1 MVEQETAARNG
12 SSHEAT
18 QGGGVSAD
26 RPQLREDG
34 QRGAAALGNTT
45 KFTDE
50 FGTALLVKPQQNQQ
64 VREIFDP
71 ETGEISRF
79 VYSEKLQSWEKEWD
93 GDEALLER
101 WLLQR
106 HAQRILSRPEYWYER
121 EKVVGA
127 PYTDLKAK
135 VAYTDLQTRQVV
147 KVLATSIG
155 LPLVRNKL
163 HAIQGAEFS
172 DIQTREVSSTEA
184 VNVAPKFRVVSCY
197 RNKVP
202 GEKPELWKNRES
214 GSVAWHKVAVCGSVW
229 TCPLCSPKI
238 NRMRREEIS
247 DAYNAVSDVGGSSYM
262 LTFTVKHGIGDKL
275 DDLLTKF
282 KDAMQHLQKSQ
293 AFKEATRPTALKR
306 PRAESMPFLG
316 YIGRIANLEVT
327 HGNQNGWHP
336 HEHHLWF
343 FRRELTAREIN
354 LLRDRLFDAWAT
366 ACKAVGLPAPLKTVK
381 VGKTVKHLGLDI
393 RKALSAQE
401 YLTKFGQFTA
411 DGEKRE
417 RRWGPEKE
425 LAGAHVKAARAKGS
439 TPFQLL
445 HEASQGDVPARERFV
460 EFANAFLG
468 RHQLQFSRT
477 LKAFLAALPKAI
489 VVDDSEDGDREHASR
504 LDGDSEL
511 LGSLT
516 DHQFDKVVRNKA
528 HALVLLIARNQGL
541 PAAVNFIAGLPVGES
556 IRRPRR

>member
-1 MVEQETAARNG
+1 MVEQESAARNG
-12 SSHEAT
+12 SLIESI
-18 QGGGVSAD
+18 QGGHASAD

-34 QRGAAALGNTT
+34 RSGGADLGNTT

-50 FGTALLVKPQQNQQ
+50 FVPASRVKTLVEQR

-79 VYSEKLQSWEKEWD
+79 VYSEKGQSWEKEWD

-106 HAQRILSRPEYWYER
+106 HAQRFLSRPQFWQER
-121 EKVVGA
+121 EKVVA
-127 PYTDLKAK
+127 TPYTDLQAK
-135 VAYTDLQTRQVV
+135 VSYTDLETRQIV
-147 KVLATSIG
+147 KVLATDIG
-155 LPLVRNKL
+155 LPRVRNK
-163 HAIQGAEFS
+163 HHPIQGAEFS
-172 DIQTREVSSTEA
+172 DIVSREVRSTEA

-202 GEKPELWKNRES
+202 GQKPELWKNRES
-214 GSVAWHKVAVCGSVW
+214 GSVNWHKVAVCGSVW
-229 TCPLCSPKI
+229 TCPLCSAKI

-247 DAYNAVSDVGGSSYM
+247 NAYNAVSDVDGACYM
-262 LTFTVKHGIGDKL
+262 LTFTVKHGIGD
-275 DDLLTKF
+275 DLGELLSKF
-282 KDAMQHLQKSQ
+282 KEAQQHLQKSQ
-293 AFKEATRPTALKR
+293 AFKEATRQKALKR
-306 PRAESMPFLG
+306 PRAGSMPFLD

-327 HGNQNGWHP
+327 FGKVNGWHP

-343 FRRELTAREIN
+343 FRRDLTTKEIA
-354 LLRDRLFDAWAT
+354 LLRDRLFEAWAV

-381 VGKTVKHLGLDI
+381 VGGSVRYLGLDI
-393 RKALSAQE
+393 RKALSASE
-401 YLTKFGQFTA
+401 YLTKYGQFTA

-425 LAGAHVKAARAKGS
+425 LAGAHVKAARAKGA

-445 HEASQGDVPARERFV
+445 YEAAQGDKPAREKFI

-468 RHQLQFSRT
+468 RHQLQFSRS
-477 LKAFLAALPKAI
+477 LKAFLAELPSAI
-489 VVDDSEDGDREHASR
+489 VVDDTEDGDREHAAR
-504 LDGDSEL
+504 LEGDSEL
-511 LGSLT
+511 LYEMT

-528 HALVLLIARNQGL
+528 HALVMIICRNNGL
-541 PAAVNFIAGLPVGES
+541 QAAIDFIAGLPAGES
-556 IRRPRR
+556 ARRPRR

>member
-50 FGTALLVKPQQNQQ
+50 FVPAVLVKTQQNQQ
-64 VREIFDP
+64 VREILNP

-79 VYSEKLQSWEKEWD
+79 VYNEKAQSWDKEWD

-127 PYTDLKAK
+127 PYTDLTAK

-155 LPLVRNKL
+155 LPRVRNKL

-172 DIQTREVSSTEA
+172 DIQTREVTSTEA

-214 GSVAWHKVAVCGSVW
+214 GSVALHKVAVCGSVW
-229 TCPLCSPKI
+229 TCPLCSAKI

-247 DAYNAVSDVGGSSYM
+247 DAYNAVSDVDGSCYM
-262 LTFTVKHGIGDKL
+262 LTFTIKHGIGDEL
-275 DDLLTKF
+275 GELLAKF

-293 AFKEATRPTALKR
+293 AFKEATRSTELKR
-306 PRAESMPFLG
+306 PRADSMPYLG

-327 HGNQNGWHP
+327 HGLRNGWHP

-343 FRRELTAREIN
+343 FRRDLTAREIT
-354 LLRDRLFDAWAT
+354 LLRNRLFDAWAT
-366 ACKAVGLPAPLKTVK
+366 ACKAVGLPAPVKTIK
-381 VGKTVKHLGLDI
+381 VGNSVRHLGLDI
-393 RKALSAQE
+393 RKAFSAQE
-401 YLTKFGQFTA
+401 YLTKFGQYTA
-411 DGEKRE
+411 EGEKRE
-417 RRWGPEKE
+417 RRWGPENE
-425 LAGAHVKAARAKGS
+425 LAGAHVKAARLKGK

-445 HEASQGDVPARERFV
+445 YDGAQGDKFARERFV

-489 VVDDSEDGDREHASR
+489 VVDDSETGDKEHAAR
-504 LDGDSEL
+504 LEGDSDL
-511 LGSLT
+511 LYQMT
-516 DHQFDKVVRNKA
+516 DHQFDKIVRNKA
-528 HALVLLIARNQGL
+528 HALVMVICRHNGL
-541 PAAVNFIAGLPVGES
+541 QAALDFIAGLPLGEAT
-556 IRRPRR
+556 RRPRR